1 MRIMRRHACFLVFA
15 RLLFTELACAAGADF
30 VAADSVVESS
40 INSGNNSYV
49 FLQKFP
55 LEGTDHLLFHTEVLV
70 CSKEGFSS
78 DDQKNLDA
86 ILASLEDFS
95 EIDESWWSLKTAD
108 CVEMGYG
115 GAACKDRCCSV
126 PHGQREKKFPLNER
140 RAVIGNAVVEEKEL
154 FLYGAGEFDGE
165 AAYHAV
171 CKQKCWSNWAGT
183 DYNPLTNNCN
193 TFTSTVLRCV
203 FGLSEKKPNLGPSD
217 MITVN
222 CEKRSCSPSN
232 DVVGSL
238 QGLPVL

>member
-1 MRIMRRHACFLVFA
+1 MGRHACFLVFA
-15 RLLFTELACAAGADF
+15 GLLFTELACAAVSDF

-40 INSGNNSYV
+40 ISNRRDSGNNSYV

-70 CSKEGFSS
+70 CSKDGFSS

-126 PHGQREKKFPLNER
+126 PHGKREKK
-140 RAVIGNAVVEEKEL
+140 
-154 FLYGAGEFDGE
+154 
-165 AAYHAV
+165 
-171 CKQKCWSNWAGT
+171 
-183 DYNPLTNNCN
+183 
-193 TFTSTVLRCV
+193 
-203 FGLSEKKPNLGPSD
+203 
-217 MITVN
+217 
-222 CEKRSCSPSN
+222 SP
-232 DVVGSL
+232 
-238 QGLPVL
+238 